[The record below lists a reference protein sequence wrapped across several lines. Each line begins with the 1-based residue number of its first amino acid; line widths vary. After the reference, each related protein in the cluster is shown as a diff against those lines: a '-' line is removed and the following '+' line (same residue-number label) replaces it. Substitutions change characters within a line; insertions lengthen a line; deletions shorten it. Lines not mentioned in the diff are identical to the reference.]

1 MKVNPL
7 CLPES
12 EGGGEVVKP
21 LVLRYVGLDG
31 VSHEM
36 SVRAYAGCELG
47 DQDLVD
53 TWQWS
58 ANTRDDME
66 KMGLADAFD
75 DHMEDEASSAGEP
88 PPLEEVGKILAK
100 VPVEVLQS
108 ERSREEWALLLD
120 KASGVVMPISEI
132 RPAVVK
138 VIDDVTPYAV
148 VVVVIHKGLVLLSGF
163 TSDTS
168 FDGMLPGGK
177 LEPGETPHQAAIREF
192 YEECGANPVSISSQ
206 PLFAAE
212 THDGRPMWVFLGVA
226 SERDFPMNDWQ
237 YVAGEGY
244 VRWVPLKH
252 VLDYYRPQLRDAAK
266 KIFSRIQQEVV
277 K

>member
-1 MKVNPL
+1 MEEVKMKVNPL

-75 DHMEDEASSAGEP
+75 DHM
-88 PPLEEVGKILAK
+88 
-100 VPVEVLQS
+100 
-108 ERSREEWALLLD
+108 
-120 KASGVVMPISEI
+120 
-132 RPAVVK
+132 
-138 VIDDVTPYAV
+138 
-148 VVVVIHKGLVLLSGF
+148 LS
-163 TSDTS
+163 
-168 FDGMLPGGK
+168 
-177 LEPGETPHQAAIREF
+177 
-192 YEECGANPVSISSQ
+192 
-206 PLFAAE
+206 
-212 THDGRPMWVFLGVA
+212 
-226 SERDFPMNDWQ
+226 
-237 YVAGEGY
+237 
-244 VRWVPLKH
+244 
-252 VLDYYRPQLRDAAK
+252 
-266 KIFSRIQQEVV
+266 
-277 K
+277 